1 MRGKMAFV
9 GFGVCFTSLNKEQP
23 PVQINSGFNN
33 HSESLGLEEQ
43 GGIPWSLKYVQA
55 SD

>member
-33 HSESLGLEEQ
+33 HSEFGFRRAGGDSLELE
-43 GGIPWSLKYVQA
+43 ICPSL
-55 SD
+55 